1 MAEKPPSTPPA
12 LEIHIRHARRRDVP
26 ALVSLFRAHLEYH
39 AALDPRYEPGSNAQ
53 LTQFFNERLRDPDT
67 LILLAETSQ
76 GAVGYVLAQMRGP
89 YRSVSWWERLWWRM
103 GLQTSLVSTSKV
115 AYIAD
120 CFVVPE
126 SRRQG
131 IGRRLVKQ
139 ALEWCRKRG
148 AREVELGVLPD
159 NPLGRAFWE
168 ALGFKPC
175 RIEMRREL

>member
-1 MAEKPPSTPPA
+1 
-12 LEIHIRHARRRDVP
+12 
-26 ALVSLFRAHLEYH
+26 
-39 AALDPRYEPGSNAQ
+39 
-53 LTQFFNERLRDPDT
+53 
-67 LILLAETSQ
+67 
-76 GAVGYVLAQMRGP
+76 LAQMRGP
-89 YRSVSWWERLWWRM
+89 YRTLSWWERLWWR
-103 GLQTSLVSTSKV
+103 LSPQNAFVSTATV
-115 AYIAD
+115 AYLAD

-131 IGRRLVKQ
+131 IGRRLVQQ
-139 ALEWCRKRG
+139 ALEWCQKRG